1 MDMSHEEELIVEE
14 LTFGRIEFSSV
25 NHSWA
30 DAHEKNSILG
40 MLSVELRNDD
50 IRGGLSKGV
59 RSGHINLVFSDQVK
73 VCMSRGN
80 EHNLFLRSFEDQW
93 QEQVEQINCPDDI
106 GLDTCE
112 DLLFESDRIFS
123 PKFLLT
129 SKGN

>member
-1 MDMSHEEELIVEE
+1 MHIIRRERVRNKE
-14 LTFGRIEFSSV
+14 LTFGRIEVPSV

-80 EHNLFLRSFEDQW
+80 EHNLLLRSFEDQW

-106 GLDTCE
+106 GLDTCK